1 MKKKGS
7 EIGEWK
13 AFYCDSHDKAG
24 VKYKKKIR
32 YARNYNHFDEELRP
46 IIRVESKGN
55 HEAIATSG
63 KMQKKRQKN
72 WLWKMLFKRIM
83 TGRLIKLLNCLTRI
97 WDSRDMKKKKLI
109 QKTLINWRKRKTMSI
124 KWCKNME
131 VRKSLKSCWWVIWR
145 ENLNLT
151 CRCIRRPQHSFCTWR
166 CLGNSSDN
174 PIYIVVSTHCLLQN
188 AVEQSRR
195 FPAFL

>member
-24 VKYKKKIR
+24 VKCKKKFR
-32 YARNYNHFDEELRP
+32 YARKYNHFDEELRP

-55 HEAIATSG
+55 HEANCDFRKNA
-63 KMQKKRQKN
+63 KEKAKKLTMKDVVQKN
-72 WLWKMLFKRIM
+72 YDRSADKIVE
-83 TGRLIKLLNCLTRI
+83 LLRI

-131 VRKSLKSCWWVIWR
+131 VLSLKSCWWVTWR

-151 CRCIRRPQHSFCTWR
+151 CRCIRRPQHSFCTWS
-166 CLGNSSDN
+166 CLGSSSDN
-174 PIYIVVSTHCLLQN
+174 PIYIVVSTHGLLQN
-188 AVEQSRR
+188 AVEQSRH